1 MQGKDYIMANTIDTA
16 FIKQF
21 ESEVHLAYQRMGSKL
36 MNTVR
41 NVSNVA
47 GSVVRFQKIGTGT
60 ASTKSR
66 NGMVTPMELTHTT
79 VEATLADYYAAEY
92 IDKLDELKTNID
104 ERQAIAT
111 SAAAALGRKT
121 DEILVTAMD
130 AGANSTQL
138 HDTSSAVEKAD
149 LLSAFETFGTANIPE
164 DGQRYIAMHP
174 KGFADLFLIEEFASS
189 DYVGDQNLPYA
200 GGMTMKNFLGFNIM
214 STSAITAG
222 NGMVTPMELTH
233 TTVEATLADY
243 YAAEYIDKLDEL
255 KTNIDERQAIATSAA
270 AALGRKTDEIL
281 VTAMD
286 AGANSTQLHDTS
298 SAVEKAD
305 LLSAFE
311 TFGTANIPEDGQR
324 YIAMHPK
331 GFADL
336 FLIEEFASSDYVG
349 DQNLPYA
356 GGMTMKNFL
365 GFNIMSTS
373 AITAG
378 KNLAYHTSSV
388 GLGIGANVT
397 TELNYVPEKVSHLAT
412 SMMSMGASVIDDNG
426 IYELLDNN

>member
-1 MQGKDYIMANTIDTA
+1 MTGKGLLMANTIDTA

-66 NGMVTPMELTHTT
+66 NGMVTPMELAHTT
-79 VEATLADYYAAEY
+79 VEATLADFYAAEY

-121 DEILVTAMD
+121 DEILITAMD
-130 AGANSTQL
+130 AGANSTQI

-149 LLSAFETFGTANIPE
+149 LLSTFETFGSANLPE

-174 KGFADLFLIEEFASS
+174 KGFADLFLINEFASS
-189 DYVGDQNLPYA
+189 DYVGDQSLPYA
-200 GGMTMKNFLGFNIM
+200 GGMTMKNFLGFNIF
-214 STSAITAG
+214 STTA
-222 NGMVTPMELTH
+222 V
-233 TTVEATLADY
+233 
-243 YAAEYIDKLDEL
+243 
-255 KTNIDERQAIATSAA
+255 
-270 AALGRKTDEIL
+270 
-281 VTAMD
+281 
-286 AGANSTQLHDTS
+286 
-298 SAVEKAD
+298 
-305 LLSAFE
+305 
-311 TFGTANIPEDGQR
+311 
-324 YIAMHPK
+324 
-331 GFADL
+331 
-336 FLIEEFASSDYVG
+336 
-349 DQNLPYA
+349 
-356 GGMTMKNFL
+356 
-365 GFNIMSTS
+365 
-373 AITAG
+373 TAG
-378 KNLAYHTSSV
+378 KNMAYHTSAI
-388 GLGIGANVT
+388 GLGIGASVT

-412 SMMSMGASVIDDNG
+412 SMMSMGAVVIDDNG